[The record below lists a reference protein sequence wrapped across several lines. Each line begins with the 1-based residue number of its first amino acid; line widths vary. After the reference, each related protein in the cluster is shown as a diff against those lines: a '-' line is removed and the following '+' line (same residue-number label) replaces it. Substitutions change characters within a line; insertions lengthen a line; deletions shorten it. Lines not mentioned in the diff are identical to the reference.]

1 MVMMAGFIAF
11 LAVLFFFPGAAIVT
25 VIGLTPSI
33 VYWFVDT
40 NTYRSLRLK
49 TIFYFNLAGVAPYAL
64 KALDSNGLDG
74 VGVVLADGSALMVML
89 GAGAL
94 GVIVLGLAPGAAV
107 FFMQMTANE
116 QVRKMETQQKKLL
129 SIWGTE
135 IINENSSFYEDHPRP
150 K

>member
-1 MVMMAGFIAF
+1 MPMMAGFIAF
-11 LAVLFFFPGAAIVT
+11 LAVLFFFPGAAIVAA
-25 VIGLTPSI
+25 IGLVPSI

-40 NTYRSLRLK
+40 HTYRTLRLK
-49 TIFYFNLAGVAPYAL
+49 TIFYFNLAGVAPYAF
-64 KALDSNGLDG
+64 KALNSNGLDG

-94 GVIVLGLAPGAAV
+94 GVMVLGLAPNAAV

-129 SIWGTE
+129 TIWGTE
-135 IINENSSFYEDHPRP
+135 IISEDSTFYEDHPRP